1 MHFDA
6 SLKRLQ
12 GAVKKLEKA
21 SKSAAKKN
29 SSVSSA
35 QIDMFAA
42 PAPAPSTSASNDI
55 DVKALKHQLDEA
67 ISSVETI
74 LKESA

>member
-12 GAVKKLEKA
+12 NAVKNLEKA
-21 SKSAAKKN
+21 SKSAAKKK
-29 SSVSSA
+29 SSISSA
-35 QIDMFAA
+35 QIDMFSA
-42 PAPAPSTSASNDI
+42 PAPACTNASNDI
-55 DVKALKHQLDEA
+55 DVKALKHQLDEE

>member
-12 GAVKKLEKA
+12 DAVKNLEKA
-21 SKSAAKKN
+21 SKTAAKKKN
-29 SSVSSA
+29 AVASS

-42 PAPAPSTSASNDI
+42 PVTTSSASNDI